1 MQELL
6 ERLSCF
12 PSENALKT
20 INGSLTG
27 CKRIPEL
34 MSNIQSAQ
42 QKKNKKNILTL
53 GRDFHY
59 LISTSKALFVQQ
71 VTNYASELQCIR
83 LLMHGSFF

>member
-42 QKKNKKNILTL
+42 QKKQKNILTL